1 MDEIIKSR
9 LVKGSVIGFDEL
21 NDPDS
26 PGETLALKEAIG
38 LNNIRLKRYK
48 FASRVSYFVV
58 E

>member
-1 MDEIIKSR
+1 

-26 PGETLALKEAIG
+26 PGETVALMEVFG
-38 LNNIRLKRYK
+38 LNNIKLKRYPY
-48 FASRVSYFVV
+48 ASRTSYFVV